1 MRIAPQTECEGC
13 KQQIGNADY
22 LLATDG
28 VTKKIVAFHINCD
41 PRDPD
46 LQRHFKVRLE
56 PVPLIMKPQGIG

>member
-13 KQQIGNADY
+13 KKQIGMGDY

-28 VTKKIVAFHINCD
+28 ITQKIVAFHIKCD

-46 LQRHFKVRLE
+46 LQRHYKIELE
-56 PVPLIMKPQGIG
+56 KPHFGLKPQGVG